1 MIEKGEVISKLR
13 NIIFEKLWDLEEK
26 DERREDLNTLFSEK
40 AKEISITEEA
50 IKEEINEV
58 WERLEIFQ
66 VVKNRE
72 RMKSKA
78 E

>member
-1 MIEKGEVISKLR
+1 MR
-13 NIIFEKLWDLEEK
+13 DLEEK
-26 DERREDLNTLFSEK
+26 EERWEDLTEMFWEK
-40 AKEISITEEA
+40 AKEIAITEEA
-50 IKEEINEV
+50 IKDEINEV
-58 WERLEIFQ
+58 RERLEILQ

>member
-1 MIEKGEVISKLR
+1 MICKLR
-13 NIIFEKLWDLEEK
+13 NIIYEKLWDLEEK

-58 WERLEIFQ
+58 RERLEIFQ

>member
-1 MIEKGEVISKLR
+1 
-13 NIIFEKLWDLEEK
+13 
-26 DERREDLNTLFSEK
+26 LNTLFSEK

-58 WERLEIFQ
+58 RERLEIFQ

>member
-1 MIEKGEVISKLR
+1 MICKLR

-58 WERLEIFQ
+58 RERLEIFQ

>member
-1 MIEKGEVISKLR
+1 M
-13 NIIFEKLWDLEEK
+13 FW
-26 DERREDLNTLFSEK
+26 EK
-40 AKEISITEEA
+40 AREIAITEEA
-50 IKEEINEV
+50 IKDEINEV
-58 WERLEIFQ
+58 RERLEILQ